1 VAVSRARCLAYVVA
15 SPRLLDTECRTV
27 EQMKLVN
34 GLCRF
39 AEVADEQALKGD
51 DHGGT

>member
-1 VAVSRARCLAYVVA
+1 
-15 SPRLLDTECRTV
+15 V

-34 GLCRF
+34 ALCRF